1 MEESKRLRLK
11 LTTATEVRRAL
22 TRVSNM
28 VLNGELDPK
37 RANAII
43 LACNAILS
51 SIRTDEQGKKMAELE
66 ELLAELKRT
75 KTYYKKEKPCKI
87 AYVNRKISKEN
98 GK

>member
-37 RANAII
+37 RNAII

-75 KTYYKKEKPCKI
+75 KN
-87 AYVNRKISKEN
+87 VL
-98 GK
+98 

>member
-1 MEESKRLRLK
+1 MTTCRKGDKREESKRLRLK

-75 KTYYKKEKPCKI
+75 KN
-87 AYVNRKISKEN
+87 VL
-98 GK
+98 

>member
-51 SIRTDEQGKKMAELE
+51 SIRTDEQGKKCFIENTPRSLD
-66 ELLAELKRT
+66 LLFLM
-75 KTYYKKEKPCKI
+75 
-87 AYVNRKISKEN
+87 
-98 GK
+98 GG

>member
-22 TRVSNM
+22 TSVSNM

-75 KTYYKKEKPCKI
+75 KN
-87 AYVNRKISKEN
+87 VL
-98 GK
+98 

>member
-43 LACNAILS
+43 LACNAVLS
-51 SIRTDEQGKKMAELE
+51 SIRTDEQGKKMSELE

-75 KTYYKKEKPCKI
+75 KN
-87 AYVNRKISKEN
+87 VL
-98 GK
+98 

>member
-66 ELLAELKRT
+66 ELLEELKRT
-75 KTYYKKEKPCKI
+75 KN
-87 AYVNRKISKEN
+87 VL
-98 GK
+98 

>member
-51 SIRTDEQGKKMAELE
+51 SIRTDEQGMKMAELE

-75 KTYYKKEKPCKI
+75 KN
-87 AYVNRKISKEN
+87 VL
-98 GK
+98 

>member
-28 VLNGELDPK
+28 VLNVELDPK

-75 KTYYKKEKPCKI
+75 KN
-87 AYVNRKISKEN
+87 VL
-98 GK
+98 

>member
-11 LTTATEVRRAL
+11 LTTATEVRRVL

-75 KTYYKKEKPCKI
+75 KN
-87 AYVNRKISKEN
+87 VL
-98 GK
+98 

>member
-51 SIRTDEQGKKMAELE
+51 SIRTDEQGKKMAALE

-75 KTYYKKEKPCKI
+75 KN
-87 AYVNRKISKEN
+87 VL
-98 GK
+98 

>member
-28 VLNGELDPK
+28 VLHGELDPK

-66 ELLAELKRT
+66 ELLAELKLT
-75 KTYYKKEKPCKI
+75 KN
-87 AYVNRKISKEN
+87 VL
-98 GK
+98 

>member
-1 MEESKRLRLK
+1 MSKKMRLR

-37 RANAII
+37 KANSII

-51 SIRTDEQGKKMAELE
+51 SIRTDDQAKKIAALE
-66 ELLAELKRT
+66 ELFTELK
-75 KTYYKKEKPCKI
+75 KTE
-87 AYVNRKISKEN
+87 
-98 GK
+98 

>member
-51 SIRTDEQGKKMAELE
+51 SIRTDEQGKKMSELE

-75 KTYYKKEKPCKI
+75 KN
-87 AYVNRKISKEN
+87 VL
-98 GK
+98 

>member
-51 SIRTDEQGKKMAELE
+51 SIRTDEQGKKMSELE
-66 ELLAELKRT
+66 ELIAELKRT
-75 KTYYKKEKPCKI
+75 KN
-87 AYVNRKISKEN
+87 VL
-98 GK
+98 

>member
-51 SIRTDEQGKKMAELE
+51 SIRTDEQGKKMAEFE

-75 KTYYKKEKPCKI
+75 KN
-87 AYVNRKISKEN
+87 VL
-98 GK
+98 

>member
-51 SIRTDEQGKKMAELE
+51 SIRTDEQGKKMAGLE

-75 KTYYKKEKPCKI
+75 KN
-87 AYVNRKISKEN
+87 VL
-98 GK
+98 

>member
-51 SIRTDEQGKKMAELE
+51 SIRTDEQGKKMAELP
-66 ELLAELKRT
+66 

>member
-51 SIRTDEQGKKMAELE
+51 SIRE
-66 ELLAELKRT
+66 EDGRVGGIACRVEAYQKRT
-75 KTYYKKEKPCKI
+75 IRKKNLVK
-87 AYVNRKISKEN
+87 
-98 GK
+98 

>member
-51 SIRTDEQGKKMAELE
+51 SIRTDKQGKKMAELE

-75 KTYYKKEKPCKI
+75 KN
-87 AYVNRKISKEN
+87 VL
-98 GK
+98 

>member
-51 SIRTDEQGKKMAELE
+51 SIRTDEQGKKMSELE
-66 ELLAELKRT
+66 ELLEELKRT
-75 KTYYKKEKPCKI
+75 KN
-87 AYVNRKISKEN
+87 VL
-98 GK
+98 

>member
-28 VLNGELDPK
+28 VLNGELGPK

-51 SIRTDEQGKKMAELE
+51 SIRTDEQGKKMSELE

-75 KTYYKKEKPCKI
+75 KN
-87 AYVNRKISKEN
+87 VL
-98 GK
+98 

>member
-1 MEESKRLRLK
+1 MEKEKRLRLK
-11 LTTATEVRRAL
+11 LTSATEIRRAL

-51 SIRTDEQGKKMAELE
+51 SIRIDEQEKKMAELE
-66 ELLAELKRT
+66 GLLMDLKRA
-75 KTYYKKEKPCKI
+75 KN
-87 AYVNRKISKEN
+87 VL
-98 GK
+98 

>member
-51 SIRTDEQGKKMAELE
+51 SIRTDEQGKKMSELE

-75 KTYYKKEKPCKI
+75 KNVLEE
-87 AYVNRKISKEN
+87 RKTL
-98 GK
+98 